1 LVYAAAQE
9 ILAAHGYDGYLP
21 DDIGYGSGLRQS
33 EFFPVI
39 LKEGQDILQPGMVV
53 ALFQTTAYLRRIG
66 GIRVEDQI
74 VISEEGYKKL
84 SKLRQPLF

>member
-1 LVYAAAQE
+1 
-9 ILAAHGYDGYLP
+9 
-21 DDIGYGSGLRQS
+21 
-33 EFFPVI
+33 
-39 LKEGQDILQPGMVV
+39 MVV

-84 SKLRQPLF
+84 SKLSQPLF